1 MKSTLVA
8 IALALNGALAFAHSG
23 ALDSQGAK
31 GTVSGTVA
39 VAAAQPRHQPKAKA
53 LRSGRARQSAR
64 IYKDVFSGGPFDCR
78 YELAAR
84 QALDRCKA
92 ASKTDLLNHRRPL
105 SDQLAARPGA
115 VASTREPFIALA
127 KATEEPPAA
136 LGESPVSYIRRYDE
150 KGRKIHELWIHAGF
164 ELK

>member
-8 IALALNGALAFAHSG
+8 IALALNGGLAFAHSG
-23 ALDSQGAK
+23 GLEPEGVK
-31 GTVSGTVA
+31 GTAPGTVA
-39 VAAAQPRHQPKAKA
+39 VAAAQPRRHAKSKVP
-53 LRSGRARQSAR
+53 RPSRVRASTR

-78 YELAAR
+78 YGLTAR

-92 ASKTDLLNHRRPL
+92 ASKTDLLNHHRPL

-136 LGESPVSYIRRYDE
+136 LGESPVSYVRRYDE
-150 KGRKIHELWIHAGF
+150 KGRKVHELWIHAGF